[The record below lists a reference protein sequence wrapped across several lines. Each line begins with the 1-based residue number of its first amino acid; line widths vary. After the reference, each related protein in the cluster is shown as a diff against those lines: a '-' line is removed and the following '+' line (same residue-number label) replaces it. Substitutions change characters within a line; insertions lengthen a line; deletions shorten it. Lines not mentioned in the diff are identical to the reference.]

1 MNFTSSRELAL
12 SLIFVLCQP
21 VFSAPVSLSDLRV
34 GTISIRQSEASVVQG
49 LGEPDYRA
57 VTGYGLVLSYPDLA
71 VGMTSSGG
79 RVRQLET
86 SSRRQCLPS
95 KVCPKTPISGAI
107 HAYGR
112 PTEDRRGDPKNSSDE
127 TGMRYIKYLT
137 QDKKCSLPQRRCASK
152 NSSAASGRAT
162 PHRRRPGPGRNPPNP
177 TPPSPGPPRHPHPV
191 PLSRYVWRPGGES
204 QRISN
209 QKPWRGCEV
218 LWWQFASIWC

>member
-1 MNFTSSRELAL
+1 MGCTPLICPDKVFMPEGLFMNFTSSRKLAL
-12 SLIFVLCQP
+12 PLIFVLCQP

-86 SSRRQCLPS
+86 SSSRQCLPS

-107 HAYGR
+107 RAYGR
-112 PTEDRRGDPKNSSDE
+112 PTEDRRGDPQNSSDE

-137 QDKKCSLPQRRCASK
+137 QDKNCSLFLPAKHGVIQ
-152 NSSAASGRAT
+152 
-162 PHRRRPGPGRNPPNP
+162 
-177 TPPSPGPPRHPHPV
+177 
-191 PLSRYVWRPGGES
+191 
-204 QRISN
+204 
-209 QKPWRGCEV
+209 
-218 LWWQFASIWC
+218 SILIECDDY